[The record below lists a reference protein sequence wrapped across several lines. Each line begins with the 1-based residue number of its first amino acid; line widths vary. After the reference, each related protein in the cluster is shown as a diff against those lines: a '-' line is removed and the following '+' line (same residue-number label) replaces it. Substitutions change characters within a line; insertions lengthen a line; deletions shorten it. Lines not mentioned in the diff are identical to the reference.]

1 MKKPKKK
8 KAGANV
14 DLSRLDNESIEI
26 MAMLML
32 FCIRKGLSAHDV
44 FEGVVYDQN
53 IKSKSGNA
61 QVVQIM
67 KADDFYRVLYESE
80 IRPSDAAHENL
91 QEFL

>member
-1 MKKPKKK
+1 M
-8 KAGANV
+8 
-14 DLSRLDNESIEI
+14 
-26 MAMLML
+26 
-32 FCIRKGLSAHDV
+32 SAQDV

-80 IRPSDAAHENL
+80 IRPADTPHDNL
-91 QEFL
+91 QEFLQLSPSYPELLALKSVRRTLEAM